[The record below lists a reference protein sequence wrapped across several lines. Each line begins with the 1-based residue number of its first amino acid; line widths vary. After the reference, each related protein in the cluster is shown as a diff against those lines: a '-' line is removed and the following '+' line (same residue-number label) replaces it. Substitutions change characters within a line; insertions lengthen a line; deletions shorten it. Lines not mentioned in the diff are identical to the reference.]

1 MAGNTAAGNI
11 EGFVYVSM
19 NAIYQT
25 ALSFVSQNVG
35 AGQQKRIPQKF
46 SIYCMGNCILLSDLR
61 LVRWHIVAEAPCLA
75 SIRPIRK

>member
-1 MAGNTAAGNI
+1 MAGNTAASNI

-35 AGQQKRIPQKF
+35 AGQQKRIPKF
-46 SIYCMGNCILLSDLR
+46 PIYCMAIVLLSDLH
-61 LVRWHIVAEAPCLA
+61 LVHWHIVAEAPCLA